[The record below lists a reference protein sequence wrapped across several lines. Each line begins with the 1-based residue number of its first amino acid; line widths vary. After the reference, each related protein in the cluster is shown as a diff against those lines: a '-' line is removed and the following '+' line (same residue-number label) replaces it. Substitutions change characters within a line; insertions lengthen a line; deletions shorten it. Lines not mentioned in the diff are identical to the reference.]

1 MKSDVQLKKEV
12 EQELEWD
19 LSINAAGVGVEVHDR
34 IVTLAGHLSSFAE
47 KLAARRAAQRVEGV
61 KGVVVE
67 LDVRVPSHDK
77 RTDEEIAASVRS
89 VLEWTAGL
97 SERAVQVTV
106 ESGCVTL
113 SGEVDWGYQMK
124 AAENAV
130 VPLRGVVSVVNQI
143 NVRGNA
149 SARDIAG
156 EISAA
161 LKRHA
166 EDEARHIDVAVSDGT
181 VTLRGKA
188 GSFPER
194 SIICAAAWSAPGV
207 RNVVDQLSIGA

>member
-19 LSINAAGVGVEVHDR
+19 PSINAAGIGVEVHDR
-34 IVTLAGHLSSFAE
+34 IVTLAGHPGSFAE

-67 LDVRVPSHDK
+67 LEVRVPAHDK
-77 RTDEEIAASVRS
+77 RSDEEIAAAVRS

-97 SERAVQVTV
+97 SEKEVKVTV
-106 ESGCVTL
+106 EKGCVTL

-124 AAENAV
+124 TAENVV
-130 VPLRGVVSVVNQI
+130 VPLRGVVTVVNQI

-149 SARDIAG
+149 SGGDIAG
-156 EISAA
+156 KIGAA

-166 EDEARHIDVAVSDGT
+166 EDEARHIDVDVNDGT
-181 VTLRGKA
+181 VTLRGKV

-194 SIICAAAWSAPGV
+194 SIACSAAWSAPGV
-207 RNVVDQLSIGA
+207 HNVIDQLSIGA